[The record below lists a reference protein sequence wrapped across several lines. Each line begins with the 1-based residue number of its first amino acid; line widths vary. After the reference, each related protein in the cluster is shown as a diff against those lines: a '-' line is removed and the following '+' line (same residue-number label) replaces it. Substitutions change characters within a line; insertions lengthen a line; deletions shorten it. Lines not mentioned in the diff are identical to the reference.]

1 MCDVDLTL
9 LFGPQTPHELLTVA
23 VTNGMLQQV
32 RLHTICDTGVPD
44 SMISEKLANTLHLRI
59 EPTKDSF
66 SMVGSTTEVKFD
78 SICRGVQVRLSEHLV
93 VTVNLYVVTG

>member
-1 MCDVDLTL
+1 M
-9 LFGPQTPHELLTVA
+9 PHELLTVA

-32 RLHTICDTGVPD
+32 RLHMICDTGVPD

-66 SMVGSTTEVKFD
+66 SMVGFTTEVKFEG
-78 SICRGVQVRLSEHLV
+78 ICRGVQVHLSERLV

>member
-1 MCDVDLTL
+1 M
-9 LFGPQTPHELLTVA
+9 PHELLTVVVA
-23 VTNGMLQQV
+23 NGMLQQV
-32 RLHTICDTGVPD
+32 RLCTIRNTGLLD

-66 SMVGSTTEVKFD
+66 SMVGSTAEVKFEG
-78 SICRGVQVRLSEHLV
+78 ICHGVQVRLSECLV